1 MEAISDELAIGDAR
15 ANLSEVLNAVRLQ
28 DRKVRLARR
37 GTLQAV
43 VLPPDF
49 DALIDSAGGLDAA
62 RKALQEW
69 ALRR

>member
-1 MEAISDELAIGDAR
+1 MEVIPDEIAIGDAR

-37 GTLQAV
+37 GTPQAV

-49 DALIDSAGGLDAA
+49 DGLIDALGGLDAA
-62 RKALQEW
+62 RT
-69 ALRR
+69 ALREAVGK